1 MTSGGQY
8 MVRPEA
14 VRSAVGNVGG
24 IIVSAMNVVLDF
36 EALIVPPTSFAA
48 IGATVAGQNTA
59 MQGHQVGSLQMLLK
73 LLQDVNSLV
82 KQCVDDYDSADQQ
95 VAAAYG
101 GQPTAPQAGSPLWSS
116 PIAPQLANYAMND
129 SAGASGEPYA
139 VGNVLDYMGH
149 VGLGDMAS
157 HPITDVSF
165 HDANGFANW
174 LDASPDNQARAGVIG
189 IYSGTVRT
197 LADVPGGVH
206 SGDIVVANSGDHAIA
221 VVGTDGGLF
230 NHGPVAAD
238 LTSGANV
245 RVYRPTPAPTLLS

>member
-95 VAAAYG
+95 VAASYG
-101 GQPTAPQAGSPLWSS
+101 GQPTAPPGR
-116 PIAPQLANYAMND
+116 LAAVVVAYRA
-129 SAGASGEPYA
+129 A
-139 VGNVLDYMGH
+139 VGQLRDERQCRR
-149 VGLGDMAS
+149 
-157 HPITDVSF
+157 I
-165 HDANGFANW
+165 
-174 LDASPDNQARAGVIG
+174 R
-189 IYSGTVRT
+189 
-197 LADVPGGVH
+197 
-206 SGDIVVANSGDHAIA
+206 
-221 VVGTDGGLF
+221 
-230 NHGPVAAD
+230 
-238 LTSGANV
+238 
-245 RVYRPTPAPTLLS
+245 